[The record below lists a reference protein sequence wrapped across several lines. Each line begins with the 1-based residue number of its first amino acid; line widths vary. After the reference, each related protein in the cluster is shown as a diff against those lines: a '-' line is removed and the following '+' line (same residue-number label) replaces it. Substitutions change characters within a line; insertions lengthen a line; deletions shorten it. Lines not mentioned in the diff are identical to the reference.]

1 MKSESLPE
9 WLMME
14 TEALCADE
22 TTGRVK
28 LSKHEP
34 DLGLQKQQ
42 LCLIH
47 TQIVQAQGPQ
57 QRRYLQLSL
66 SAHYVHFSHFSV
78 ACKPMNSLWNLAWTE
93 RNFSC

>member
-1 MKSESLPE
+1 
-9 WLMME
+9 MME
-14 TEALCADE
+14 TEALYADE
-22 TTGRVK
+22 TAGRVK
-28 LSKHEP
+28 LLKLEP

-47 TQIVQAQGPQ
+47 TQVVRSQGPQ

-66 SAHYVHFSHFSV
+66 SAHYVHFSHFTM
-78 ACKPMNSLWNLAWTE
+78 AYKHMNSLWNLVWTE

>member
-1 MKSESLPE
+1 MKSVSLPE

-42 LCLIH
+42 LRLIH
-47 TQIVQAQGPQ
+47 TQVVQAQGP
-57 QRRYLQLSL
+57 
-66 SAHYVHFSHFSV
+66 
-78 ACKPMNSLWNLAWTE
+78 
-93 RNFSC
+93 